1 LQLVLLSV
9 DTNNAQ
15 AYVINIISKV
25 MENVS
30 VQERNSK
37 LVGYATTTLFHGLV
51 LLLLWMVVWGQPDP
65 PLDSGG
71 SGFTVALGL
80 EEAGGSSLVPVD
92 DPSVQEPTP
101 PTPDPQTTEQP
112 VVTQDEGEENTVID
126 PPKTEPKK
134 TEPKKPIEKSIVKP
148 IEKPAV
154 KPVEQPRKADE
165 KSLFKK
171 RTTTRA
177 DESGYG
183 AGEAPGNQG
192 AADGDP
198 NGDPNGNGYGNGGNG
213 SGTGIGDGIGSGN
226 GGNGVGAYE
235 LKGRT
240 LSRRPVIEDNTKET
254 GKVVVSIVVDRSG
267 RVTKA
272 MPNQKGTTTLNPTL
286 LEKAKQAAL
295 DTRFSPNTN
304 APEEQFGTMT
314 IVFKFKP

>member
-1 LQLVLLSV
+1 
-9 DTNNAQ
+9 
-15 AYVINIISKV
+15 
-25 MENVS
+25 MES
-30 VQERNSK
+30 ALTQERNSK
-37 LVGYATTTLFHGLV
+37 IAGYITTIVFHLLL
-51 LLLLWMVVWGQPDP
+51 LLLLWTIVWGQPDP

-71 SGFTVALGL
+71 SGFTIALGL
-80 EEAGGSSLVPVD
+80 EDAGGTSLTPVD
-92 DPSVQEPTP
+92 DPAVQEPTP
-101 PTPDPQTTEQP
+101 PTPEPQAAEQQ
-112 VVTQDEGEENTVID
+112 VVTQDESDENTVVD
-126 PPKTEPKK
+126 PPKPEPKK
-134 TEPKKPIEKSIVKP
+134 TEPKKVDVKKPVEKPIVKP
-148 IEKPAV
+148 VEKLI
-154 KPVEQPRKADE
+154 EQPRKADE

-183 AGEAPGNQG
+183 DGEAPGNKG
-192 AADGDP
+192 SEDGDP

-213 SGTGIGDGIGSGN
+213 GSGNGTGTGIGDGSKD
-226 GGNGVGAYE
+226 GVGTYD

-272 MPNQKGTTTLNPTL
+272 MPNQKGTTTLNPAL

-295 DTRFSPNTN
+295 DTRFSPNPT